1 MASLFEIRDML
12 ALHGKMEA
20 STLSTT
26 LHTPLAMMEAM
37 LGRLEA
43 LGKARR
49 VQEDLGGCLSGQCR
63 ECPDGKA
70 CLREW
75 WMLC

>member
-49 VQEDLGGCLSGQCR
+49 VQEDPGGCLSGQCR
-63 ECPDGKA
+63 ESPDGKA

>member
-20 STLSTT
+20 CTLSNA
-26 LHTPLAMMEAM
+26 LQTPLAMMEAM
-37 LGRLEA
+37 LGRMEA

-49 VQEDLGGCLSGQCR
+49 VQEDPGGCLSGQCR